1 MMLPRIF
8 GLAVGVFVTW
18 MVFFGAG
25 YFGGVWKHYFAD
37 EPQKNTGEVSVK
49 VLPNPTAGM
58 GLCDPHTR
66 QCSTASSDAAPKP
79 HE

>member
-8 GLAVGVFVTW
+8 GLVVGLFVTW

-37 EPQKNTGEVSVK
+37 EPPKSTGEVSVNIIRA
-49 VLPNPTAGM
+49 PP
-58 GLCDPHTR
+58 PR
-66 QCSTASSDAAPKP
+66 ISSDCLEPRECSKGSNGEPKP